1 MIRLLSKIWNDK
13 RGNALIIAGAS
24 LPLLVGAA
32 GLATDTIQWVT
43 WKRELQRA
51 ADSAAF
57 AGVYALAQSNPAS
70 SAVATDLTKNNHT
83 LVALKTGFPNCSGKC
98 KIEFPASSD
107 WENGVKV
114 TLAVQRTLGFSSL
127 FLSTA
132 PTITVSGTA
141 AMLDSGDYCVVALGK
156 GSGAGITIGGS
167 SNTNMGCDGISNKKG
182 AGSVVQNGGASSFTA
197 DIMAAAGTMP
207 SSITGV
213 TTLKPNHLPLPDPY
227 AGKFSTS
234 VPSGM
239 SCTNFNTHRTN
250 LGTGQNPNYHLS
262 PGCYS
267 AFAPNG
273 NNTYTLDPGV
283 YFIDSAN
290 FTLNGQDTLIGSNVT
305 IILTGT
311 TPGSVSINGTSTLKL
326 SAPTATNCG
335 VFGGVNTCNYEDM
348 LFIQSSAA
356 SLNNNNTINGTNGS
370 FLDGAFYFPSGA
382 LNMSGNAG
390 SLTNCAMLVANQVVF
405 TGNSNLQNTLTHPD
419 GTACK
424 ANTTVAGKEVRLIG

>member
-1 MIRLLSKIWNDK
+1 MIRFLGKLWRDR

-57 AGVYALAQSNPAS
+57 AGVYALAQSNPAA
-70 SAVATDLTKNNHT
+70 SAVATDLTKNNYT
-83 LVALKTGFPNCSGKC
+83 AVALKTGFPDCGGKC
-98 KIEFPASSD
+98 QIEYPPSPD
-107 WENGVKV
+107 WENAVKV

-141 AMLDSGDYCVVALGK
+141 AMLDSGEYCVVALGK
-156 GSGAGITIGGS
+156 GSGPGITIGGS

-182 AGSVVQNGGASSFTA
+182 AGSVVQNGGASAFHA
-197 DIMAAAGTMP
+197 DIMAAAGSMP
-207 SSITGV
+207 SSIIGV

-227 AGKFSTS
+227 AGKFSTT
-234 VPSGM
+234 VPTGTACS
-239 SCTNFNTHRTN
+239 NFVTHRTN
-250 LGTGQNPNYHLS
+250 LGTGANPNYHLS

-267 AFAPNG
+267 GFAPNG

-283 YFIDSAN
+283 YYVNNTDFV
-290 FTLNGQDTLIGSNVT
+290 LNGQDTLIGSNVT
-305 IILTGT
+305 IVLTGT
-311 TPGSVSINGTSTLKL
+311 TPGRVSINGTSTVNL
-326 SAPTATNCG
+326 SAPTASNCG
-335 VFGGVNTCNYEDM
+335 VFSGVNTCSYENM
-348 LFIQSSAA
+348 LFIQSPTAT
-356 SLNNNNTINGTNGS
+356 LNNNNTINGTNGS
-370 FLDGAFYFPSGA
+370 FLDGAFYFPNGA

-390 SLTNCAMLVANQVVF
+390 SLTNCAMIVANQVVF
-405 TGNSNLQNTLTHPD
+405 TGNSNLQNSLTHPD